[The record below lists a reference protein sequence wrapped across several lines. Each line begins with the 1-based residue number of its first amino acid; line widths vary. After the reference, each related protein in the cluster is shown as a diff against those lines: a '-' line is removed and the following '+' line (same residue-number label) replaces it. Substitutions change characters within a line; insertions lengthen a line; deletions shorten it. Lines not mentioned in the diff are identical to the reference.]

1 MYCNLCWEDAKKTA
15 NSKSERSV
23 NSSCT
28 LADIEITYL
37 LESYLNDSSER
48 VLDINNIDEIYKGIF
63 MENGTTKDKL
73 NVPYKIYL
81 KDLFNGN

>member
-15 NSKSERSV
+15 NSKFERSV

-48 VLDINNIDEIYKGIF
+48 VLDMNNIDEIYKGIF
-63 MENGTTKDKL
+63 MENGTTRDKF

>member
-15 NSKSERSV
+15 NSKFERSV

-48 VLDINNIDEIYKGIF
+48 VLDMNSIDEVYKGIF
-63 MENGTTKDKL
+63 MENGTTRDKL

>member
-15 NSKSERSV
+15 NSKFERSV

-48 VLDINNIDEIYKGIF
+48 VLDMNNIDEIYKGIF
-63 MENGTTKDKL
+63 MENGTTRDKL